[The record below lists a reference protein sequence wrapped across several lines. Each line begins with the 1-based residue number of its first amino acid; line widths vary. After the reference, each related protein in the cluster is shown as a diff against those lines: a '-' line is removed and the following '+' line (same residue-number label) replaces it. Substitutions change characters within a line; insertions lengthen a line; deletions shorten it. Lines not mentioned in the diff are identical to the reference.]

1 MILVMS
7 TLAEIENALFAL
19 PRAEQETLRRKLDQR
34 LATSPAS
41 RSWPVPPPQVDRAE
55 LERIDTEIEVA
66 FPTLRG

>member
-1 MILVMS
+1 MS

-34 LATSPAS
+34 LAAS
-41 RSWPVPPPQVDRAE
+41 AQRSWPVPPPQVDRAE
-55 LERIDTEIEVA
+55 LERIDAEIEAA